1 MSIVE
6 PVRPHRAKTVR
17 RRVYRTSD
25 SSDRRMASDAC
36 THGYE
41 RGIQNPT
48 RTYEETALNKLELKV
63 PPLILVMLCMLLM
76 WGISRL
82 YAELDASIPGAL
94 VLAGLLAAGG
104 VFIAVA
110 GVINFRQARTTV
122 DPTAP
127 ERTTSIVSSGIYKS
141 SRNPMYLGFAL
152 CLTAWA
158 VWLENPPAFLVL
170 PGFVL
175 YMNLFQIRPEERML
189 SKKFGDEYTRYRQS
203 VRRWL

>member
-1 MSIVE
+1 MS
-6 PVRPHRAKTVR
+6 T
-17 RRVYRTSD
+17 
-25 SSDRRMASDAC
+25 
-36 THGYE
+36 
-41 RGIQNPT
+41 
-48 RTYEETALNKLELKV
+48 LELKI

-82 YAELDASIPGAL
+82 SAEFDANIPGAL
-94 VLAGLLAAGG
+94 VLAALLAAGG

-110 GVINFRQARTTV
+110 GVISFRQASTSV

-127 ERTTSIVSSGIYKS
+127 ERTTSIVSSGIYRS

-175 YMNLFQIRPEERML
+175 YMNLFQIRPEERLL
-189 SKKFGDEYTRYRQS
+189 SEKFGSEYTRYCQS

>member
-1 MSIVE
+1 MN
-6 PVRPHRAKTVR
+6 A
-17 RRVYRTSD
+17 
-25 SSDRRMASDAC
+25 
-36 THGYE
+36 
-41 RGIQNPT
+41 
-48 RTYEETALNKLELKV
+48 LELKI

-82 YAELDASIPGAL
+82 SAEFDANIPGAL
-94 VLAGLLAAGG
+94 VLAALLAAGG

-110 GVINFRQARTTV
+110 GVISFRQASTTV

-127 ERTTSIVSSGIYKS
+127 ERTTSIVSSGIYRS

-175 YMNLFQIRPEERML
+175 YMHLFQIRPEERLL
-189 SKKFGDEYTRYRQS
+189 SEKFGSEYARYCQS